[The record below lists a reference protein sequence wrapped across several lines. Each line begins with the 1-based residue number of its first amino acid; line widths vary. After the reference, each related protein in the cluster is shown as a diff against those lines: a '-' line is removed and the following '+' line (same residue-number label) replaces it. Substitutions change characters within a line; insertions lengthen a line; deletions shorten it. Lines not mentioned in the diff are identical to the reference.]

1 MFAGFNLEISKAF
14 FELQPKSFQEYQKIG
29 KEHIKIQSRRVE
41 SALEKYITN
50 SIVDGSKMQKDWFP
64 EVDTDIFLSHS
75 SIDTELVNAIAGWIN
90 DTFELS
96 CFIDSNV
103 WCYAGNLA
111 DKLNDCYSNK
121 REDRND
127 PNGGFLYNHKKC
139 LKVSEHVNTM
149 LNIALQKMIDK
160 CESVILI
167 NTDNSININSDNE
180 SIDVTYSPWI
190 YSELICS
197 EIVRKKP
204 LYFYRYDNDLF
215 HSISESKQFADNSN
229 DLIISYNAPTQH
241 LIKIDKYV
249 LKKWNDRMDKNYP
262 FPLDLLYTD
271 YFKEEVEKT
280 RRYFKY

>member
-29 KEHIKIQSRRVE
+29 KEHIKTQSKRVE
-41 SALEKYITN
+41 RALDKYITN
-50 SIVDGSKMQKDWFP
+50 SIVDGSKMQRDWFP

-121 REDRND
+121 REDT
-127 PNGGFLYNHKKC
+127 NGGFLYNHKKC

-167 NTDNSININSDNE
+167 NTDNSIHINSDNK

-204 LYFYRYDNDLF
+204 LYYYRYDNELF
-215 HSISESKQFADNSN
+215 HSISESKQFADNSS
-229 DLIISYNAPTQH
+229 DLTISYNAPTQH
-241 LIKIDKYV
+241 LIKIDEYV
-249 LKKWNDRMDKNYP
+249 LKKWNDRLDKNYP

-280 RRYFKY
+280 RRHFKY